1 MLITGTAHLG
11 LEPINEMNNVR
22 MVQLLQQVQFI
33 IDHAF
38 VAPNIA
44 LQDNFDCNFARRAV
58 CLADNTIC
66 SCTQSPPEPIQ
77 GPAGTERLLF
87 RTPIRIGK
95 SVLLLVTFGLPR
107 ELIEHICDY
116 YTKTVG

>member
-1 MLITGTAHLG
+1 
-11 LEPINEMNNVR
+11 MNNVR
-22 MVQLLQQVQFI
+22 VVQLLQQVQFI
-33 IDHAF
+33 IDHAL

-44 LQDNFDCNFARRAV
+44 LQDNLDCNFARRAV

-66 SCTQSPPEPIQ
+66 SSTQSPPESIQ
-77 GPAGTERLLF
+77 GSAITKRLLF
-87 RTPIRIGK
+87 RKRIRIGR

-107 ELIEHICDY
+107 ELIEHIRDY